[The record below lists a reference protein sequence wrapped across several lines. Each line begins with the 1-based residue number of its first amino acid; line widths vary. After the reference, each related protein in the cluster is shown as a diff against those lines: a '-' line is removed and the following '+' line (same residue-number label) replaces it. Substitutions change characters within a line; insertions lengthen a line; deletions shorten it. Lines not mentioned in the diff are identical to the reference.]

1 MQHWILFHRTTAEK
15 IAEYQTQSA
24 ARRGMRSSNRN
35 AGWKRISRSGD
46 QIVEFELCQDVN
58 DPARCSF
65 GPYAIAVD
73 RFSMFLNHRKPE

>member
-1 MQHWILFHRTTAEK
+1 MQRYVLFHHLSAVK
-15 IAEYQTQSA
+15 IREYKSLKA

-46 QIVEFELCQDVN
+46 QIIEFELCHDIN
-58 DPARCSF
+58 DPNRKSF

-73 RFSMFLNHRKPE
+73 RFSMFLNH